1 MLTMAGDNNNKGG
14 AGSCMC
20 RCAPNKNAKKKKKK
34 HMYGVPGEG
43 EALCNKITM
52 HTQSCRVIRHSVVVL
67 FTYR

>member
-43 EALCNKITM
+43 EALCNEITM
-52 HTQSCRVIRHSVVVL
+52 HTHSRVL
-67 FTYR
+67 